1 MKSDEQYGPVGKR
14 ILFENDLVRVWEIS
28 LGPGEH
34 LLQHYHA
41 LPYLVVTI
49 EAAHVRVVEH
59 DGRAY
64 DPIDAPGFS
73 PRAKNDGA
81 KGLLV
86 GAQSPVQQSQ
96 DAIAFPILGKDTRR
110 SHCA

>member
-1 MKSDEQYGPVGKR
+1 MGLCHPERSEGFVAH
-14 ILFENDLVRVWEIS
+14 ILFDESGNTAQMGL
-28 LGPGEH
+28 
-34 LLQHYHA
+34 
-41 LPYLVVTI
+41 
-49 EAAHVRVVEH
+49 
-59 DGRAY
+59 DGW
-64 DPIDAPGFS
+64 FS

-96 DAIAFPILGKDTRR
+96 DAIAFPIPGKDTRR

>member
-1 MKSDEQYGPVGKR
+1 MAHIRPADLTQPCRLMGNHQENWGKR
-14 ILFENDLVRVWEIS
+14 VLPFKNSVEGESRLLAHILF
-28 LGPGEH
+28 GESGNTAQMR
-34 LLQHYHA
+34 L
-41 LPYLVVTI
+41 
-49 EAAHVRVVEH
+49 
-59 DGRAY
+59 DGW
-64 DPIDAPGFS
+64 FS

-96 DAIAFPILGKDTRR
+96 DAIAFPIPGKDTRR